1 MKRKYDARNVPIQA
15 RAVKR
20 PAPPAHE
27 PAKRRR
33 AGCAFTGEELE
44 ALAQHLFEREQA
56 VAARERAVLAR
67 MQEIE
72 TRLHVP
78 TWVC

>member
-1 MKRKYDARNVPIQA
+1 MKRKSDERNVPMQA

-20 PAPPAHE
+20 PAPPDHE

-33 AGCAFTGEELE
+33 TGCAFTCEELE
-44 ALAQHLFEREQA
+44 AVALHLFEREQA

-72 TRLHVP
+72 ARLHVP
-78 TWVC
+78 AWVC